1 MIKKYKNII
10 KTKTK
15 KKSDFR
21 EKLEDIL
28 DDPIYFIKDNIK
40 YFKEKIGD
48 DKDFKLYI
56 NNRVFSLRYFFKKI
70 KRKIMKFKNY
80 FLIKIKNI
88 KNTKIKKLP
97 EYYWKNNVK
106 NFILIISILLFL
118 IFSLDTFLKINKDIK
133 KVKISIAYAEEMT
146 KNGVSDI
153 INSDVTNANKKIYL
167 AVNSIYNLKHELEVL
182 PKILNSTKFIT
193 NINTNDIEKIARNG
207 EDLSNRI
214 FALLKNLNKESKL
227 QDKFF
232 IINDEFKYIKDDINS
247 INNIISSVNIKFI
260 PKKYKED
267 ILKLK
272 NNIYNLNKNIEKINK
287 TSSVFSNIL
296 GENDK
301 KRYLIVFQNS
311 NEIRATG
318 GFMGSYALVDFYKGE
333 MIEYEVPEGGIY
345 DLKAGFYENI
355 KPPKPFNI
363 MIPDW
368 RIQDSNWF
376 FDFEESAKTIDYFF
390 EKSART
396 SVDGIIAINSNI
408 LKDLFSIIGDIELEE
423 YNIVLDSKNP
433 TTKIQ
438 SIVSLNKN
446 TNKPKE
452 IINSLFSEVSK
463 DIFNIDESKI
473 FELLNFINDSINK
486 KNIMIYSKDQ
496 IIQEKIIK
504 LGFSGNISNISQK
517 DDKIEDY
524 LAIIDT
530 NIGGGKTSE
539 FIDREVRHNI
549 KIYTNGDVISEIKI
563 NREFKESE
571 ALEDQEIKINRE
583 FIRIYTPYG
592 SELIEN
598 TGFTKINTE
607 KVENIKQ
614 KDYYKL
620 DNINKYSYIET
631 DTGTYIYNDEGKTIF
646 GNFSLLNPGE
656 AQEIR
661 LKYKLP
667 FKIDFNSNFLN
678 NYISYYLNLQKQA
691 GIDDMK
697 YSFSI
702 EYPENKL
709 KKITEIKNNFNFL
722 EKDELIGI
730 VFTSN

>member
-10 KTKTK
+10 KTK
-15 KKSDFR
+15 KKSDFT

-40 YFKEKIGD
+40 YFKQEIGD
-48 DKDFKLYI
+48 EKDFKLYI
-56 NNRVFSLRYFFKKI
+56 NNKKFNLKYFFKKI
-70 KRKIMKFKNY
+70 KIKIMKFKNY
-80 FLIKIKNI
+80 FLIKIKNL

-106 NFILIISILLFL
+106 NFILIISVLLFL
-118 IFSLDTFLKINKDIK
+118 IFSLDTFLRINKDLK
-133 KVKISIAYAEEMT
+133 KIRISIAYAEEMT

-153 INSDVTNANKKIYL
+153 INSDITNANKKIYL
-167 AVNSIYNLKHELEVL
+167 AVNSVYNLKYELEVL

-232 IINDEFKYIKDDINS
+232 IINNEFKYIKDDINS

-272 NNIYNLNKNIEKINK
+272 NSIYNLNKNIEKINEA
-287 TSSVFSNIL
+287 SSVFSSIL
-296 GENDK
+296 GEDDK

-333 MIEYEVPEGGIY
+333 IVEYEVPEGGIY
-345 DLKAGFYENI
+345 DLKAGFFEFI

-390 EKSART
+390 ENSART

-408 LKDLFSIIGDIELEE
+408 LKDLFTVIGDIELEE
-423 YNIVLDSKNP
+423 YNITLDSEDA

-438 SIVSLNKN
+438 NIVSLNKH

-473 FELLNFINDSINK
+473 FELLNFMNDSINK

-517 DDKIEDY
+517 DNKIEDY
-524 LAIIDT
+524 LAIVDT
-530 NIGGGKTSE
+530 SIGGGKTSE
-539 FIDREVRHNI
+539 FIDREVKHNI
-549 KIYTNGDVISEIKI
+549 KIYTNGDIISEIKI

-571 ALEDQEIKINRE
+571 ALDDQEIKINRE

-646 GNFSLLNPGE
+646 GNFSLLKPGE
-656 AQEIR
+656 SQEIR

-678 NYISYYLNLQKQA
+678 NYISYYLNLQKQS

-709 KKITEIKNNFNFL
+709 KKLTEIKNNFNIL

>member
-10 KTKTK
+10 KTK
-15 KKSDFR
+15 KKSDFT

-40 YFKEKIGD
+40 YFKQEIGD
-48 DKDFKLYI
+48 EKDFKLYI
-56 NNRVFSLRYFFKKI
+56 NNKKFNLKYFFKKI
-70 KRKIMKFKNY
+70 KIKIMKFKNY
-80 FLIKIKNI
+80 FLIKIKNL

-106 NFILIISILLFL
+106 NFILIISVLLFL
-118 IFSLDTFLKINKDIK
+118 IFSLDTFLRINKDLK
-133 KVKISIAYAEEMT
+133 KIRISIAYAEEMT

-153 INSDVTNANKKIYL
+153 INSDITNANKKIYL
-167 AVNSIYNLKHELEVL
+167 AVNSVYNLKYELEVL

-232 IINDEFKYIKDDINS
+232 IINNEFKYIKDDINS

-272 NNIYNLNKNIEKINK
+272 NSIYNLNKNIEKINEA
-287 TSSVFSNIL
+287 SSVFSSIL
-296 GENDK
+296 GEDDK

-333 MIEYEVPEGGIY
+333 IVEYEVPEGGIY
-345 DLKAGFYENI
+345 DLKAGFFEFI

-390 EKSART
+390 ENSART

-408 LKDLFSIIGDIELEE
+408 LKDLFAVIGDIKLEE
-423 YNIVLDSKNP
+423 YNITLDSEDA

-438 SIVSLNKN
+438 NIVSLNKH

-473 FELLNFINDSINK
+473 FELLNFMNDSINK

-517 DDKIEDY
+517 DNKIEDY
-524 LAIIDT
+524 LAIVDT
-530 NIGGGKTSE
+530 SIGGGKTSE
-539 FIDREVRHNI
+539 FIDREVKHNI
-549 KIYTNGDVISEIKI
+549 KIYTNGDIISEIKI

-571 ALEDQEIKINRE
+571 ALDDQEIKINKE

-646 GNFSLLNPGE
+646 GNFSLLKPGE
-656 AQEIR
+656 SQEIR

-678 NYISYYLNLQKQA
+678 NYISYYLNLQKQS

-709 KKITEIKNNFNFL
+709 KKLTEIKNNFNIL

>member
-10 KTKTK
+10 KTK
-15 KKSDFR
+15 KKSDFT

-40 YFKEKIGD
+40 YFKQEIGD
-48 DKDFKLYI
+48 EKDFKLYI
-56 NNRVFSLRYFFKKI
+56 NNKKFNLKYFFKKI
-70 KRKIMKFKNY
+70 KIKIMKFKNY
-80 FLIKIKNI
+80 FLIKIKNL

-106 NFILIISILLFL
+106 NFILIISVLLFL
-118 IFSLDTFLKINKDIK
+118 IFSLDTFLRINKDLK
-133 KVKISIAYAEEMT
+133 KIRISIAYAEEMT

-153 INSDVTNANKKIYL
+153 INSDITNANKKIYL
-167 AVNSIYNLKHELEVL
+167 AVNSVYNLKYELEVL

-232 IINDEFKYIKDDINS
+232 IINNEFKYIKDDINS

-272 NNIYNLNKNIEKINK
+272 NSIYNLNKNIEKINEA
-287 TSSVFSNIL
+287 SSVFSSIL
-296 GENDK
+296 GEDDK

-333 MIEYEVPEGGIY
+333 IVEYEVPEGGIY
-345 DLKAGFYENI
+345 DLKAGFFEFI

-390 EKSART
+390 ENSART

-408 LKDLFSIIGDIELEE
+408 LKDLFAVIGDIKLEE
-423 YNIVLDSKNP
+423 YNITLDSEDA

-438 SIVSLNKN
+438 NIVSLNKH

-473 FELLNFINDSINK
+473 FELLNFMNDSINK

-517 DDKIEDY
+517 DNKIEDY
-524 LAIIDT
+524 LAIVDT
-530 NIGGGKTSE
+530 SIGGGKTSE
-539 FIDREVRHNI
+539 FIDREVKHNI
-549 KIYTNGDVISEIKI
+549 KIYTNGDIISEIKI

-571 ALEDQEIKINRE
+571 ALDDQEIKINRE

-646 GNFSLLNPGE
+646 GNFSLLKPGE
-656 AQEIR
+656 SQEIR

-678 NYISYYLNLQKQA
+678 NYISYYLNLQKQS

-709 KKITEIKNNFNFL
+709 KKLTEIKNNFNIL

>member
-1 MIKKYKNII
+1 
-10 KTKTK
+10 
-15 KKSDFR
+15 
-21 EKLEDIL
+21 
-28 DDPIYFIKDNIK
+28 
-40 YFKEKIGD
+40 
-48 DKDFKLYI
+48 
-56 NNRVFSLRYFFKKI
+56 
-70 KRKIMKFKNY
+70 MKFKNY
-80 FLIKIKNI
+80 FLIKIKNL

-106 NFILIISILLFL
+106 NFILIISVLLFL
-118 IFSLDTFLKINKDIK
+118 IFSLDTFLRINKDLK
-133 KVKISIAYAEEMT
+133 KIRISIAYAEEMT

-153 INSDVTNANKKIYL
+153 INSDITNANKKIYL
-167 AVNSIYNLKHELEVL
+167 AVNSVYNLKYELEVL

-232 IINDEFKYIKDDINS
+232 IINNEFKYIKDDINS

-272 NNIYNLNKNIEKINK
+272 NSIYNLNKNIEKINEA
-287 TSSVFSNIL
+287 SSVFSSIL
-296 GENDK
+296 GEDDK

-333 MIEYEVPEGGIY
+333 IVEYEVPEGGIY
-345 DLKAGFYENI
+345 DLKAGFFEFI

-390 EKSART
+390 ENSART

-408 LKDLFSIIGDIELEE
+408 LKDLFAVIGDIKLEE
-423 YNIVLDSKNP
+423 YNITLDSEDA

-438 SIVSLNKN
+438 NIVSLNKH

-473 FELLNFINDSINK
+473 FELLNFMNDSINK

-517 DDKIEDY
+517 DNKIEDY
-524 LAIIDT
+524 LAIVDT
-530 NIGGGKTSE
+530 SIGGGKTSE
-539 FIDREVRHNI
+539 FIDREVKHNI
-549 KIYTNGDVISEIKI
+549 KIYTNGDIISEIKI

-571 ALEDQEIKINRE
+571 ALDDQEIKINKE

-646 GNFSLLNPGE
+646 GNFSLLKPGE
-656 AQEIR
+656 SQEIR

-691 GIDDMK
+691 GIDNMK

-709 KKITEIKNNFNFL
+709 KKLTEIKNNFNIL

>member
-1 MIKKYKNII
+1 MIKRYKKII
-10 KTKTK
+10 KDI

-21 EKLEDIL
+21 EKLEDIF
-28 DDPIYFIKDNIK
+28 DDPIYFLKENIN
-40 YFKEKIGD
+40 YFKKEIGD
-48 DKDFKLYI
+48 EKDFKLYI
-56 NNRVFSLRYFFKKI
+56 NNKKFSLSYFFKKI
-70 KRKIMKFKNY
+70 KRKIMKLKNY
-80 FLIKIKNI
+80 FLRKIKNL
-88 KNTKIKKLP
+88 KNIKIKKLP

-106 NFILIISILLFL
+106 NFILILSIILFL
-118 IFSLDTFLKINKDIK
+118 IFSLDTFLRISKDAK
-133 KVKISIAYAEEMT
+133 KLKISIAYAEEMA

-153 INSDVTNANKKIYL
+153 INSDITNANKKIYL
-167 AVNSIYNLKHELEVL
+167 AVNSIYNLKYELEIL

-193 NINTNDIEKIARNG
+193 NINTGDIEKIARNG

-214 FALLKNLNKESKL
+214 FSLLKNLNKESKL

-247 INNIISSVNIKFI
+247 INNIINSVNIKFI

-272 NNIYNLNKNIEKINK
+272 NSIYNLNKNIDKINEA
-287 TSSVFSNIL
+287 SEVLSNIL
-296 GENDK
+296 GKDDK
-301 KRYLIVFQNS
+301 KRYLIIFQNS

-333 MIEYEVPEGGIY
+333 IIKYEVPEGGTY
-345 DLKAGFYENI
+345 DLKAGFYKNI
-355 KPPKPFNI
+355 RPPKPFDI
-363 MIPDW
+363 MIPKW
-368 RIQDSNWF
+368 EIQDSNWF

-390 EKSART
+390 ENSSRT

-408 LKDLFSIIGDIELEE
+408 LKDLFSFIGDIELNE
-423 YNIVLDSKNP
+423 YNIVLDSENP
-433 TTKIQ
+433 TGKIQ
-438 SIVSLNKN
+438 DIVSLNKN

-452 IINSLFSEVSK
+452 IINSLFKEVSEG
-463 DIFNIDESKI
+463 IFNIDESKI
-473 FELLNFINDSINK
+473 FELLNFLNDSINK
-486 KNIMIYSKDQ
+486 KNIVIYSKDQ
-496 IIQEKIIK
+496 ITQEKIIK
-504 LGFSGNISNISQK
+504 LGFSGKISNISQK

-524 LAIIDT
+524 LAIVDT

-539 FIDREVRHNI
+539 FINREVNHNI
-549 KIYTNGDVISEIKI
+549 KIYTNGDIISEIKI
-563 NREFKESE
+563 NREFKENE
-571 ALEDQEIKINRE
+571 ELKDQEIKINRE

-598 TGFTKINTE
+598 SGFTKINTE
-607 KVENIKQ
+607 KISDIKQ
-614 KDYYKL
+614 EDYYKL
-620 DNINKYSYIET
+620 DNLNKYSYIET
-631 DTGTYIYNDEGKTIF
+631 DTGTFIYNDEGKTIF
-646 GNFSLLNPGE
+646 GNFSLLKPGE
-656 AQEIR
+656 SQEIR

-667 FKIDFNSNFLN
+667 FKINYNSNFLN

-691 GIDDMK
+691 GIDNMK

-709 KKITEIKNNFNFL
+709 KKLTEIKNNFNIL

>member
-10 KTKTK
+10 KTK
-15 KKSDFR
+15 KKSDFT

-40 YFKEKIGD
+40 YFKQEIGD
-48 DKDFKLYI
+48 EKDFKLYI
-56 NNRVFSLRYFFKKI
+56 NNKKFNLKYFFKKI
-70 KRKIMKFKNY
+70 KIKIMKFKNY
-80 FLIKIKNI
+80 FLIKIKNL

-106 NFILIISILLFL
+106 NFILIISVLLFL
-118 IFSLDTFLKINKDIK
+118 IFSLDTFLRINKDLK
-133 KVKISIAYAEEMT
+133 KIRISIAYAEEMT

-153 INSDVTNANKKIYL
+153 INSDITNANKKIYL
-167 AVNSIYNLKHELEVL
+167 AVNSVYNLKYELEVL

-232 IINDEFKYIKDDINS
+232 IINNEFKYIKDDINS

-272 NNIYNLNKNIEKINK
+272 NSIYNLNKNIEKINEA
-287 TSSVFSNIL
+287 SSVFSSIL
-296 GENDK
+296 GEDDK

-333 MIEYEVPEGGIY
+333 IVEYEVPEGGIY
-345 DLKAGFYENI
+345 DLKAGFFEFI

-390 EKSART
+390 ENSART

-408 LKDLFSIIGDIELEE
+408 LKDLFAVIGDIKLEE
-423 YNIVLDSKNP
+423 YNITLDSEDA

-438 SIVSLNKN
+438 NIVSLNKH

-473 FELLNFINDSINK
+473 FELLNFMNDSINK

-517 DDKIEDY
+517 DNKIEDY
-524 LAIIDT
+524 LAIVDT
-530 NIGGGKTSE
+530 SIGGGKTSE
-539 FIDREVRHNI
+539 FIDREVKHNI
-549 KIYTNGDVISEIKI
+549 KIYTNGDIISEIKI

-571 ALEDQEIKINRE
+571 ALDDQEIKINKE

-646 GNFSLLNPGE
+646 GNFSLLKPGE
-656 AQEIR
+656 SQEIR

-691 GIDDMK
+691 GIDNMK

-709 KKITEIKNNFNFL
+709 KKLTEIKNNFNIL